1 MTDKEAKQRIK
12 ELTEEVKRAV
22 LNVKE
27 QVDGN
32 GVFVLVT
39 DKDGKGSE
47 FHGCFR
53 GNKIDATAR
62 FLVSLDIDNLDDLTA
77 SYLLAQ
83 EMKKNMIDKSK
94 YSI

>member
-12 ELTEEVKRAV
+12 ELSAEVKRAV
-22 LNVKE
+22 SNIKE

-39 DKDGKGSE
+39 DKGGEGSE
-47 FHGCFR
+47 LHGCFR
-53 GNKIDATAR
+53 GNKIRATAR